1 MHRYIPPQERRAFY
15 FGKKLSPGGILV
27 SFILMFSLVSLIS
40 AAQADFNKTSKP
52 KTSTPLQNN
61 QKSTDEIVSGDVV
74 GKKVTP
80 KELEQAKL
88 ASVPFVLQNLP
99 IERNWP
105 FRGRITTYYSSSHPA
120 IDIANSSGT
129 PIHPFASGV
138 VVAAGWRGS
147 FGNAVTIVH
156 NNGYSSTYAHMSK
169 IEVSVGQQVDTSVVI
184 GLVGSTG
191 HATGPHLH
199 FELMLF
205 GKTVNPLAALP

>member
-1 MHRYIPPQERRAFY
+1 MQRYIPPKERRAFY

-40 AAQADFNKTSKP
+40 AAQASFNKPNKP
-52 KTSTPLQNN
+52 KANTPLQNN
-61 QKSTDEIVSGDVV
+61 QKQADQIVSGDIV
-74 GKKVTP
+74 GKKATA
-80 KELEQAKL
+80 KELQQAKL
-88 ASVPFVLQNLP
+88 ASIPFVLQNLP
-99 IERNWP
+99 LERNWP
-105 FRGRITTYYSSSHPA
+105 IRGRITTYYSSYHPA
-120 IDIANSSGT
+120 IDIANSAGT

-169 IEVSVGQQVDTSVVI
+169 IEVSVGQQVDTNVVI

-191 HATGPHLH
+191 RATGPHLH
-199 FELMLF
+199 FELTLF